1 MYAEVKAHMAHY
13 TTPSLMRE
21 KKLVQPIN
29 KKAKCREIWLVNAF
43 LARFASSNPIFQSN
57 NSQTNYSVCKST

>member
-1 MYAEVKAHMAHY
+1 MYAEVKAHMAPLHH
-13 TTPSLMRE
+13 TITNER

-29 KKAKCREIWLVNAF
+29 KKAKCHEIWLVNAF